1 MVLRVL
7 GYEKLESTGTNWAQP
22 VVAKA
27 NEIRLF
33 KDVGSSATA
42 PLNRNQVAQLSL
54 NALKADVVTSNV
66 EKDIIVEG
74 VVTIPGKV
82 TYNKVETNEFDYTQA
97 DGEYAD
103 GTSKDTLQLCEKLY
117 EGDLTFTD
125 AASGDDDFGRPAS
138 KWSYNKT
145 DVLVTKTPAVTFVD
159 KTSEDDVKKA
169 VKGYDYLAT
178 TSKWENGTETKNQTM
193 TDAAIAALTG
203 DGKLVEIYT
212 DSDKDVTDVVVVAY
226 TVDTVKSITEKN
238 GKTTYKFETATSKY
252 NDEDNTN
259 VIVDGDV
266 DEDDVVTIAKVSG
279 KYYVYPTTSFVGAQS
294 AKKTSDGTVTLT
306 IDGSKYVLSTADGV
320 TSGDFTNSKDD
331 ATYYV
336 DKNGFVVK
344 VADLEKKAADYAV
357 IAKVEAAKTNA
368 TLDDD
373 AGYSVKVRAVL
384 ADGTVKDFT
393 LKTSVDTDLKCGDVT
408 VAASSA
414 LGDAD
419 QFAAAAADNLAGAE
433 AAGKRP
439 GKLFGYTLK
448 DGKMVLEAVDAG
460 TSDMTKDEKYSVEL
474 TDYDGQTS
482 KGDGTATAL
491 MTKNTTFVLWSIDD
505 DGKVVVEA
513 PITGTADLS
522 VEDAPGVALVNG
534 NGGASA
540 EAEVVFLKTESIAK
554 EEDYVYIDASD
565 YETGL
570 NDDGDDIDIWQGI
583 AADGSTVEVT
593 GNHAEIGTDG
603 LYVYNT
609 DGELKTP
616 AKVLTNAANHDTAPT
631 KGGYYKMVA
640 DVSKNLI
647 KVGNAYVDMDEAEV
661 VSVDEDGAA
670 ELENGAKIL
679 VVMSTDDADKVAAI
693 FVFEAAP
700 EEEGNDGGV
709 TTPTATVTST
719 LPENIGE
726 GDTLTEAQ
734 KLSVAVKNGTAASY
748 KWQSCATEDG
758 SFSDVAGATS
768 EDYKPV
774 VTTAGTTWYQC
785 VVTLNDADSTEV
797 TSNKIKVE
805 VKEYAAAPT
814 KAEFGKAGNLTQYN
828 NQTVALKS
836 ISENDEIKMK
846 LAFTGSTVKSVSV
859 EKASGAMG
867 TGETNV
873 NVAATNTEVKVYTAG
888 ANENGGVITVKV
900 TMQEAGKLDKVIE
913 YKFSVDANS

>member
-1 MVLRVL
+1 M
-7 GYEKLESTGTNWAQP
+7 
-22 VVAKA
+22 
-27 NEIRLF
+27 
-33 KDVGSSATA
+33 
-42 PLNRNQVAQLSL
+42 
-54 NALKADVVTSNV
+54 
-66 EKDIIVEG
+66 
-74 VVTIPGKV
+74 
-82 TYNKVETNEFDYTQA
+82 
-97 DGEYAD
+97 
-103 GTSKDTLQLCEKLY
+103 
-117 EGDLTFTD
+117 
-125 AASGDDDFGRPAS
+125 
-138 KWSYNKT
+138 
-145 DVLVTKTPAVTFVD
+145 
-159 KTSEDDVKKA
+159 KKA

-193 TDAAIAALTG
+193 TDAAIAGLSG
-203 DGKLVEIYT
+203 DGKLVEVYAN
-212 DSDKDVTDVVVVAY
+212 SDKDVTDVVVVAY

-238 GKTTYKFETATSKY
+238 GKTTYKFETAASKF

-259 VIVDGDV
+259 VIVDGSV
-266 DEDDVVTIAKVSG
+266 DEDDVVTIAKVGS
-279 KYYVYPTTSFVGAQS
+279 KYYVYPTTSFTGAQS
-294 AKKTSDGTVTLT
+294 AKKTSNSGATTTLT
-306 IDGSKYVLSTADGV
+306 IDGSKYVLSTAGDV
-320 TSGDFTNSKDD
+320 DPDDFTNSKDD

-336 DKNGFVVK
+336 DKNGFIVK
-344 VADLEKKAADYAV
+344 VADLEKKAAEYAV

-408 VAASSA
+408 VAAESA
-414 LGDAD
+414 LDSED
-419 QFAAAAADNLAGAE
+419 TFVAAAADNLAGAE
-433 AAGKRP
+433 VAGKRP

-448 DGKMVLEAVDAG
+448 DGKMVLEAVAAG
-460 TSDMTKDEKYSVEL
+460 TASMTKDEKYSVAL

-513 PITGTADLS
+513 PVTGTADLS
-522 VEDAPGVALVNG
+522 VENAPGVALVNG

-570 NDDGDDIDIWQGI
+570 NDDDDDIDIWQGI

-593 GNHAEIGTDG
+593 GDDTDITKDG

-609 DGELKTP
+609 DGELG
-616 AKVLTNAANHDTAPT
+616 ALKVATDAADHATAPV

-700 EEEGNDGGV
+700 EEGAPAPG
-709 TTPTATVTST
+709 THTHSYSWIKATADDV
-719 LPENIGE
+719 
-726 GDTLTEAQ
+726 
-734 KLSVAVKNGTAASY
+734 TAAGQNPGFAADDHIQKCTGQTGDCDALY
-748 KWQSCATEDG
+748 KTDNKHTAAEKTPAEATALGCSAESHTKHVHEYG
-758 SFSDVAGATS
+758 WVKAGA
-768 EDYKPV
+768 EDN
-774 VTTAGTTWYQC
+774 TADSGIAVNDHVLKCGQDDGTTCNAKYDK
-785 VVTLNDADSTEV
+785 T
-797 TSNKIKVE
+797 NKHTAAEKTTDE
-805 VKEYAAAPT
+805 AAALNP
-814 KAEFGKAGNLTQYN
+814 AC
-828 NQTVALKS
+828 
-836 ISENDEIKMK
+836 
-846 LAFTGSTVKSVSV
+846 SV
-859 EKASGAMG
+859 EAHTK
-867 TGETNV
+867 
-873 NVAATNTEVKVYTAG
+873 
-888 ANENGGVITVKV
+888 
-900 TMQEAGKLDKVIE
+900 Q
-913 YKFSVDANS
+913 